1 MKKII
6 SVLLAV
12 VMVFSIGSVAAFA
25 ADTYEV
31 VFADCPYDISSFR
44 TDYIGKYVGYE
55 YGTDFWYTV
64 TNEDGTTTDIK
75 GFPYS
80 ITVKAGDAIEF
91 TVSVAD
97 YVEPSSVRML
107 AYPTGTAAEALYEP
121 VTGEP
126 YVQYYIAAS
135 SANTY
140 GLVPSQDMT
149 VCISEYHLFNDC
161 FLYEFPSSDFYT
173 SNRLQYN
180 AGAVNPWDMY
190 TSFEWGNTKV
200 IYVNETVFFEVRIP
214 LDNSQYDYHYD
225 TYQVYYTTGYGSDM
239 ETVYLKKNASEKEG
253 TEAIDE
259 RVAHYETETEWVDVY
274 AIPNADATM
283 QLKIV
288 NTVTYTL
295 DMLAQFF
302 EDFSVENIDDIDFES
317 LDLSPM
323 FEYIVKLLNL
333 IVKILKGFGL
343 DIDLSSLLG

>member
-6 SVLLAV
+6 SLLLAV
-12 VMVFSIGSVAAFA
+12 VMVLSVGSIAAFA
-25 ADTYEV
+25 ADTYEI

-55 YGTDFWYTV
+55 YGTDYWYTV

-80 ITVKAGDAIEF
+80 IEVKAGKALEF

-107 AYPTGTAAEALYEP
+107 AFPTGTAAAELYEP

-126 YVQYYIAAS
+126 YANFYVASS

-149 VCISEYHLFNDC
+149 VCISEWHLFNDC

-173 SNRLQYN
+173 SSRLQYN
-180 AGAVNPWDMY
+180 EGKVNPWETY
-190 TSFEWGNTKV
+190 TPFEWGNTKV
-200 IYVNETVFFEVRIP
+200 VYVNETVFFEVRIP
-214 LDNSQYDYHYD
+214 IDGQYDYHYD
-225 TYQVYYTTGYGSDM
+225 TYQVYYTKGFGAEM

-253 TEAIDE
+253 TEAIDD
-259 RVAHYETETEWVDVY
+259 RVAHYETDTEWVDIY

-283 QLKIV
+283 KIKVV

-295 DMLAQFF
+295 SMLAQFF
-302 EDFSVENIDDIDFES
+302 EDFSIENLDDIDLES
-317 LDLSPM
+317 IDISPM
-323 FEYIVKLLNL
+323 MEYILRLVNLL
-333 IVKILKGFGL
+333 VKILNGFGL
-343 DIDLSSLLG
+343 SVSLPSLLG

>member
-6 SVLLAV
+6 ALLLAV
-12 VMVFSIGSVAAFA
+12 VMVLSVGSIAAFA
-25 ADTYEV
+25 ADTYEI

-55 YGTDFWYTV
+55 YGTDYWYTV

-80 ITVKAGDAIEF
+80 IEVKAGKALEF

-107 AYPTGTAAEALYEP
+107 AFPTGTAAAELYEP

-126 YVQYYIAAS
+126 YANFYVASS

-149 VCISEYHLFNDC
+149 VCISEWHLFNDC

-180 AGAVNPWDMY
+180 EGKVNPWDVY
-190 TSFEWGNTKV
+190 TPFEWGNTKV
-200 IYVNETVFFEVRIP
+200 VYVNETVFFEVRIP
-214 LDNSQYDYHYD
+214 IDGQYDYHYE
-225 TYQVYYTTGYGSDM
+225 TYQVYYTKGFGAEM

-253 TEAIDE
+253 TEAIDD
-259 RVAHYETETEWVDVY
+259 RVAHYETDTEWVDIY

-283 QLKIV
+283 KIKVV

-295 DMLAQFF
+295 GMLAQFF
-302 EDFSVENIDDIDFES
+302 EDFSIENLEDIDLES
-317 LDLSPM
+317 IDLSPM
-323 FEYIVKLLNL
+323 LEYILRLVNLL
-333 IVKILKGFGL
+333 VKILNGFGL
-343 DIDLSSLLG
+343 SVSLPSLLG